1 MYHTICFQ
9 NWALISVVLA
19 RFLKSLLTCLK
30 STKQALR
37 GYRTYHIV
45 KRGRNVYLRQVPAN
59 DDDQGIDIW
68 AVEKDLWAPL
78 PSFESFVVGLDLIQS
93 FWFIVLDRYS
103 KWKLQSAGRLFQNLQ
118 RGAMR
123 CHLGPCCL
131 GMSRGV
137 IEKRQLRKGVFPVAL
152 NSLQFPFSIL
162 LLLLNLLVLV
172 GSFVWSPRLL
182 AVWPSSLFAIFCC
195 NIFYFS
201 ISMTSHLAPNGW
213 SRPERPLK

>member
-103 KWKLQSAGRLFQNLQ
+103 KWKLQSAGSLFQNLQ

-137 IEKRQLRKGVFPVAL
+137 IEKRELRKGVFPWIEFTPVPLLHFALAIEFACFGWVFCLIALAAGCVAF
-152 NSLQFPFSIL
+152 FPIRHFL
-162 LLLLNLLVLV
+162 L
-172 GSFVWSPRLL
+172 
-182 AVWPSSLFAIFCC
+182 
-195 NIFYFS
+195 
-201 ISMTSHLAPNGW
+201 
-213 SRPERPLK
+213 